1 MKSIKKITISI
12 GLNDKAAKVQLIPTE
27 KAMEIVKDH
36 VLAIGGAT
44 IIPNCLG
51 VYTHDNG
58 TVVVE
63 QSLQVIF
70 YGASLDAVKAAAVEI
85 GKALNQESI
94 ALEIS
99 TVKSEFIAC

>member
-1 MKSIKKITISI
+1 MTSIKKITLSI
-12 GLNDKAAKVQLIPTE
+12 GLNDKVAKVQLIPTE
-27 KAMEIVKDH
+27 KAMEIVKDK

-44 IIPNCLG
+44 IIPDCLG
-51 VYTHDNG
+51 VYTHYDG
-58 TVVVE
+58 TIIVE
-63 QSLQVIF
+63 KSLQVIF
-70 YGASLDAVKAAAVEI
+70 YGANVDAVKAAAVEI